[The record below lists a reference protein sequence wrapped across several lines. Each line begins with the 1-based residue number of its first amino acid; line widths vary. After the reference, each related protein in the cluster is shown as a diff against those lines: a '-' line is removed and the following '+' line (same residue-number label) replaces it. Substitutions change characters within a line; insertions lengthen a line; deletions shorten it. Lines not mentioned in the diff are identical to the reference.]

1 MAESSFV
8 GYLIEIGLAKY
19 RASILPLE
27 QGQET
32 EGAKNP

>member
-8 GYLIEIGLAKY
+8 GYLIEVGLEKY

-32 EGAKNP
+32 GGPENP